1 MTQRHQKYKIEL
13 SFTIPVIYKFGYV
26 MRVDRE
32 LQKKYEAAAVQCSE
46 YTAVGGC
53 GGLADTLWV

>member
-1 MTQRHQKYKIEL
+1 M
-13 SFTIPVIYKFGYV
+13 VYKFGYV

-53 GGLADTLWV
+53 GGLADAQWVERREICHQLGF

>member
-1 MTQRHQKYKIEL
+1 
-13 SFTIPVIYKFGYV
+13 

-53 GGLADTLWV
+53 GGLADALWVQRLEICHQFGHFL